1 MFFNPHVSLK
11 SFDMFSTLYPEIN
24 MLGEISE
31 HFRFMETHVV
41 RNDVNFQI

>member
-1 MFFNPHVSLK
+1 
-11 SFDMFSTLYPEIN
+11 MFSTLYPEIN

-41 RNDVNFQI
+41 RNHVNFQN